1 MRAKKCFA
9 PTLVVVGAE
18 GSGCEQGARCLWFAI
33 RAKNISPLH
42 WLVVGQTNRVAN
54 RYAMWLVA
62 IRAKNISPLHWLLWG
77 LKGRVANRVRG
88 VYGLRFGRKIFRPYI
103 GWWWGRLTGFR
114 TGYAVVMVCYAGE
127 KDFGR
132 TLGCALGGRAI
143 RYITHVGNQ
152 LTMRQPSA
160 QGL

>member
-1 MRAKKCFA
+1 MVGLSGRVANRYAVVMVCDSGEKYFA

-62 IRAKNISPLHWLLWG
+62 IRAKNISPLHWLVVG
-77 LKGRVANRVRG
+77 QTNRVANRVCG
-88 VYGLRFGRKIFRPYI
+88 GNGLLCG
-103 GWWWGRLTGFR
+103 
-114 TGYAVVMVCYAGE
+114 
-127 KDFGR
+127 
-132 TLGCALGGRAI
+132 
-143 RYITHVGNQ
+143 
-152 LTMRQPSA
+152 
-160 QGL
+160 